1 MLVSKQKVG
10 THLSDF
16 IIIIIQWIFG
26 DRLSTFLNYSAL
38 LEICYVLSL
47 KAESQKEKSHLRE
60 KGIPLRNW
68 YTLRRI
74 VLTFLN
80 LASLPSPGQWAETGK
95 CLFIVVRQT
104 GTTIKASGHEA
115 TLNRI
120 LWDSK
125 REKLPAT
132 CFKLLHPY
140 IFYGICCSMLRHI

>member
-16 IIIIIQWIFG
+16 IIIIIVG
-26 DRLSTFLNYSAL
+26 DRLSTFPNYSL
-38 LEICYVLSL
+38 HEICYVLSL

-80 LASLPSPGQWAETGK
+80 LASLPSPGQLAQTGK

-125 REKLPAT
+125 SEKLPAT
-132 CFKLLHPY
+132 CFKLLHAY